1 MKEATGE
8 ANMTII
14 TVVLI
19 AVVAGVGAWLIP
31 NILRSTQNKSCC
43 TAEGGEWKGGQCI
56 GADNSTIDVSDCSSG
71 KKSE

>member
-19 AVVAGVGAWLIP
+19 GVVAGVGAWLIP
-31 NILRSTQNKSCC
+31 NILQSTQKKSCC
-43 TAEGGEWKGGQCI
+43 TAEGGTWKGNQCI
-56 GADNSTIDVSDCSSG
+56 GTDGGTIDISDCSSS